1 MLVTANIVALG
12 TCAAGSAI
20 RFAYVFTSDG
30 TAKPDDYNAISFF
43 LTTLF
48 NVFFIVLVGL
58 SLLQYDNKYG

>member
-20 RFAYVFTSDG
+20 RFAYVFSSDG
-30 TAKPDDYNAISFF
+30 TAKPDDYNAVTFF

-48 NVFFIVLVGL
+48 NVVFIILVGL
-58 SLLQYDNKYG
+58 SLTPYDNEIG